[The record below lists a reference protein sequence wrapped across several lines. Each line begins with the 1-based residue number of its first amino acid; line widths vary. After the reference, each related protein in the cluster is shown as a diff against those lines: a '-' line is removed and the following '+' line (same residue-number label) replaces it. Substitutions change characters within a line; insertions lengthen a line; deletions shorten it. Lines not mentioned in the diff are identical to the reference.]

1 MRIVLTPKLQVTDYN
16 NLGPHGSQLGRSFAR
31 IAQYR
36 STRSHHTMQ
45 NFLHSIWAAP
55 AAIAIGCAVAFP
67 IVALVEQ
74 DKQAL
79 VRCEQMGRSVTE
91 CRLLISGR

>member
-1 MRIVLTPKLQVTDYN
+1 
-16 NLGPHGSQLGRSFAR
+16 
-31 IAQYR
+31 
-36 STRSHHTMQ
+36 MQ

-67 IVALVEQ
+67 VVALVEQ

-79 VRCEQMGRSVTE
+79 VRCEHRGNSQAY
-91 CRLLISGR
+91 CRLVVLGR

>member
-1 MRIVLTPKLQVTDYN
+1 
-16 NLGPHGSQLGRSFAR
+16 
-31 IAQYR
+31 
-36 STRSHHTMQ
+36 MQ
-45 NFLHSIWAAP
+45 NFLHSNWAAP
-55 AAIAIGCAVAFP
+55 AAIAIGCVVAFP

-91 CRLLISGR
+91 CRLLVSGR